1 MGIQENRNSKVVM
14 DREALECLGYLP
26 IPKELPEG
34 AKLTLTIGVDAGNG
48 EVNKTLEIRFDANG
62 EVQGIHGLVAH
73 VLPID
78 NGLSEV
84 YLVFNPPVVREKS

>member
-1 MGIQENRNSKVVM
+1 M
-14 DREALECLGYLP
+14 LGLSP
-26 IPKELPEG
+26 IPKEFPEG
-34 AKLTLTIGVDAGNG
+34 AKPTFTIGVDAGNG

-78 NGLSEV
+78 NCLSEV